1 MAGKRKVLRYER
13 QWILQPFS
21 QLMGP
26 GAGLVLHYEEAVFG
40 DIDQEALDIVTSMR
54 ALRVI
59 GYLAALSDGQ
69 LEMDSPRALSW
80 GFVRV
85 PVQMPS
91 GVVRSDQPVNADMQ
105 WLWWQAHPVN
115 VNSAANDSALMLG
128 PGGTD
133 YIPLDVQFRG
143 GKGTMMKD
151 DQEVRFVLDIPT
163 LTAGEVLVE
172 GFMKFLMEA

>member
-13 QWILQPFS
+13 QWILQHFS

-26 GAGLVLHYEEAVFG
+26 GAGLSKHYEAAVFG
-40 DIDQEALDIVTSMR
+40 DIDQESLDIVTSMR

-59 GYLAALSDGQ
+59 GHLAVLSDGQ
-69 LEMDSPRALSW
+69 LELDSPRALSW

-85 PVQMPS
+85 PVQMPDA
-91 GVVRSDQPVNADMQ
+91 VVASHAPVNADMQ
-105 WLWWQAHPVN
+105 WLWWQSHPLN
-115 VNSAANDSALMLG
+115 ENSAAGDSALMLG
-128 PGGTD
+128 PGGSD

-151 DQEVRFVLDIPT
+151 DMEVRFVLDVPT
-163 LTAGEVLVE
+163 ITVGEVLVE
-172 GFMKFLMEA
+172 GYMKFLMEA